1 MRCRPRPKRPKHE
14 KLMAI
19 QQIFSPLPGIF
30 YRKPAPDKPVYK
42 SDGDTIT
49 QDDTIGLIEVMK
61 SFNEVKAGVSG
72 KIVRF
77 LAKDEEAVMAGQP
90 IADIDV

>member
-1 MRCRPRPKRPKHE
+1 
-14 KLMAI
+14 MAI

-30 YRKPAPDKPVYK
+30 YRKPSPDKPVYK
-42 SDGDTIT
+42 SDGDMTT

-61 SFNEVKAGVSG
+61 SFNEVKAGAAG

-77 LAKDEEAVMAGQP
+77 LAENEEAVMAGQP
-90 IADIDV
+90 IAEIDV